1 MDNINKVMTILS
13 TLHNMIEKLENEHLR
28 LGSES
33 FKMAAGA
40 LKLYADDDIEPEEA
54 LEIAKNA
61 GRIEAYTE
69 EMKLLESVTKDLKTL
84 LQAMAGQEEGA

>member
-33 FKMAAGA
+33 FKIAAEA
-40 LKLYADDDIEPEEA
+40 IIIYADDEIEPEKA
-54 LEIAKNA
+54 IEIAKNT
-61 GRIEAYTE
+61 GKVEAYMN
-69 EMKLLESVTKDLKTL
+69 EMKLLESITTDLKTL
-84 LQAMAGQEEGA
+84 LQTMAGQEEGA